1 MGCLRRPKWPS
12 NLFCVLAAV
21 VLSVAVSI
29 SPSDAQQRVRPGL
42 APLPNKPSLGTLGER
57 INSNTIAIVSGN
69 INAAW
74 LTIAYD
80 LSAVLDRGNDF
91 RVLPVIGRGGTQN
104 VRDVRYLKGI
114 DLGITVTPVLT
125 RFRRTGELGN
135 IDDKIVY
142 ITKLFN
148 QEMHVLVRADS
159 GITSLEQL
167 RGKTVNFS
175 DAGSATQQSAR
186 EVFKRLNIEVKEV
199 NTGQG
204 DAHEAMKRGEMAG
217 TILSNAMPSPAIAR
231 LRPADGFRLIPVPYS
246 TEFHEDYYPTT
257 ISHETY
263 PNLIPKGQ
271 SIDTIAYGSM
281 IVAYNWPKNT
291 DRHRRVSQFV
301 DAFFSQFSE
310 FQKPPRHPK
319 WREVNLAA
327 NIPGWHRFDAAEEW
341 LARNRAQQQA
351 AVGSQQDFDRFL
363 AARPATPG
371 KITDMTSVDRERLF
385 QEFVKWS
392 QAKNRR

>member
-12 NLFCVLAAV
+12 TLYSVLAAV
-21 VLSVAVSI
+21 ALSAAVSI
-29 SPSDAQQRVRPGL
+29 SPSGAQRARPGL
-42 APLPNKPSLGTLGER
+42 VPLPDKPQLGSIGER
-57 INSNTIAIVSGN
+57 INTNTIAIVSGN

-80 LSAVLDRGNDF
+80 LSAVLDNGNDF
-91 RVLPVIGRGGTQN
+91 RVLPVIGRGGAQN
-104 VRDVRYLKGI
+104 VRDVRYLKGV

-125 RFRRTGELGN
+125 KFRASGELGN

-148 QEMHVLVRADS
+148 QEMHVVVRADS

-175 DAGSATQQSAR
+175 DSGSATQQTAR
-186 EVFKRLNIEVKEV
+186 EIFKRLGIEVKEV
-199 NTGQG
+199 NTGQA
-204 DAHEAMKRGEMAG
+204 DAYEAMKRNEMAA
-217 TILSNAMPSPAIAR
+217 TMLSNAMPSPAVSK
-231 LRPADGFRLIPVPYS
+231 LRATDGFRLIPVPYS
-246 TEFHEDYYPTT
+246 KQFHEDYYPTT
-257 ISHETY
+257 ISSENY

-281 IVAYNWPKNT
+281 IIAYNWPRGT
-291 DRHRRVSQFV
+291 DRHRRVAQFV
-301 DAFFSQFSE
+301 DNFFSNFSK
-310 FQKPPRHPK
+310 FQNKPRHPK

-327 NIPGWHRFDAAEEW
+327 QLPGWKRFDAAEEW
-341 LARNRAQQQA
+341 LTRNRSQQQA
-351 AVGSQQDFDRFL
+351 ALGSQQDFDRFL
-363 AARPATPG
+363 AGRPIAQLT
-371 KITDMTSVDRERLF
+371 TADRERLF

-392 QAKNRR
+392 QANRR